1 MCSLAPPAEGILF
14 IYFPTDR
21 RIQFR
26 VLHFS
31 QLVSDVGDSLISF
44 VIVHWNLEIFSFFS
58 FLFFFSF
65 SCGADGEGEGD
76 RRERGP
82 QKMGEGRN

>member
-1 MCSLAPPAEGILF
+1 MF

-44 VIVHWNLEIFSFFS
+44 VIVHWNLGIFFSFF
-58 FLFFFSF
+58 FLFL
-65 SCGADGEGEGD
+65 EGWMVRERVKG
-76 RRERGP
+76 ERGP
-82 QKMGEGRN
+82 RKMSEGRN